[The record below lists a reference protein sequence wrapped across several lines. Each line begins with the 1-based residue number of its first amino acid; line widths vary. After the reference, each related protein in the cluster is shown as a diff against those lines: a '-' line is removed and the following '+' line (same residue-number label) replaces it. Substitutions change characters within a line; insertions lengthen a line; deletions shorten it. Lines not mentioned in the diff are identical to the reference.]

1 MTNRISLYFHI
12 PFCVKKCDYC
22 AFYSLPAQTDEIKGA
37 YFKALLNQI
46 DRFETDK
53 TVSTVYFG
61 GGTPPL
67 LGVDRICEIIR
78 ALKSRFVFDEKIEI
92 TVEVNPET
100 IDEKGFAALKSAGV
114 NRISIGIQSA
124 DNEVLRSIGRI
135 HTFETAKRCF
145 EDAKMAGFENISAD
159 IIFALPNQSNRTFE
173 DGVRKIADLGVKH
186 ISAYSLQLE
195 EGTPLYFRKE
205 ALEFPDEDS
214 EEAQYDALCRILT
227 DKGFEHYEISSFCK
241 SGYESKHNM
250 TYWARGEYFGF
261 GAGAHSFFGGKR
273 FFAVNDIEEFIRKSE
288 LSAFA
293 PTDFDEA
300 SLITEEEAEEE
311 RIMLGLRT
319 NRGVLIP
326 ENAHNQAKRIAE
338 MGFGSFENGILRL
351 NSRGFRVSNEI
362 ISEILLG

>member
-22 AFYSLPAQTDEIKGA
+22 AFYSLPAQKDDIKQA

-67 LGVDRICEIIR
+67 LGVDRICEIIC
-78 ALKSRFVFDEKIEI
+78 ALKDKFVFDKDIEI

-100 IDEKGFAALKSAGV
+100 IDKNGFECLKRAGV
-114 NRISIGIQSA
+114 NRISVGIQSA
-124 DNEVLRSIGRI
+124 DDGVLKNIGRI
-135 HTFETAKRCF
+135 HTFETAKRCIT
-145 EDAKMAGFENISAD
+145 DAKSAGLENISAD
-159 IIFALPNQSNRTFE
+159 IIFALPNQSNEVFE
-173 DGVRKIADLGVKH
+173 EGVLKIADLGVTH

-195 EGTPLYFRKE
+195 EGTPLYCRKD
-205 ALEFPDEDS
+205 ALEFPDEDC
-214 EEAQYDALCRILT
+214 EEAQYDALCRILKG
-227 DKGFEHYEISSFCK
+227 KGFEHYEISSFCK
-241 SGYESKHNM
+241 GGFESKHNM

-273 FFAVNDIEEFIRKSE
+273 FFAVNDIEEFIRKSNI
-288 LSAFA
+288 SAFA
-293 PTDFDEA
+293 PTNFDEVPF
-300 SLITEEEAEEE
+300 ITEEEGEEE

-319 NRGVLIP
+319 NRGALIP
-326 ENAHNQAKRIAE
+326 ENAKERAKRIAK
-338 MGFGSFENGILRL
+338 MGFGSFEDGILRL